1 MRQLEE
7 LNLVD
12 NFLANSLTSHKL
24 YGESAARCM
33 LECILG
39 RKIGELRVAP
49 QHFIQGENTDRH
61 GVRLDVYLDED
72 DGAGELF
79 DLEPDNNDG
88 KEDIASLP
96 KRARFYHSKLD
107 AGSFKTGE
115 KYEKLRN
122 VFVIFIMTY
131 DPFKLDRMVYT
142 IRNGCIEV
150 PDLPYEDGARTIFL
164 FTRGKNGNPPES
176 LRQLLQ
182 YMEHTTKENA
192 GTEELRKLHEMVT
205 AVKTDGEVG
214 LAYMKFFELEERTLQ
229 KGIRQGRA
237 EGKAEDILDLLCELS
252 EIPPAVREQICSQ
265 KDDTI
270 LRSWLKLAARAE
282 SIQDFE
288 QKAFVIVQSR
298 ANLHENMR

>member
-1 MRQLEE
+1 M
-7 LNLVD
+7 
-12 NFLANSLTSHKL
+12 
-24 YGESAARCM
+24 
-33 LECILG
+33 G
-39 RKIGELRVAP
+39 RKIGKLRVTP
-49 QHFIQGENTDRH
+49 QHFIQGENTDLH

-88 KEDIASLP
+88 KGDIASLP

-107 AGSFKTGE
+107 AESFKIGE
-115 KYEKLRN
+115 KYERLRN

-131 DPFKLDRMVYT
+131 DPFKLERMVYT

-164 FTRGKNGNPPES
+164 FTRGRNGNPPES

-192 GTEELRKLHEMVT
+192 GTEDLRKLHEMVT

-237 EGKAEDILDLLCELS
+237 EGKAEAILDFLCELD
-252 EIPPAVREQICSQ
+252 EVPPAVREKIYSQ
-265 KDDTI
+265 KDDAV
-270 LRSWLKLAARAE
+270 LRAWLKLAARAE
-282 SIQDFE
+282 SVQDFE
-288 QKAFVIVQSR
+288 QKAFS
-298 ANLHENMR
+298 N